1 VGVVDE
7 LERSRYAKLNAER
20 AGVDPTRVVNV
31 GDGER
36 LVAWLA
42 AGKRSS

>member
-1 VGVVDE
+1 MTA
-7 LERSRYAKLNAER
+7 ST
-20 AGVDPTRVVNV
+20 PTRVVNA

-42 AGKRSS
+42 AGKRIL